1 MIALKGRRITKIKVL
16 IVEDDPMVSEINRE
30 IIKSLQGFEVV
41 GVSYNGGQAIK
52 MAKNLCPD
60 LLLLDIFLPDI
71 SGVDVLL
78 DIRKDNLPI
87 DVILVTAAH
96 DANTIHNVFRYGAI
110 DYIIKPYKYDRLETA
125 LNNYKS
131 LFLKLKGL
139 INLDQNDVDF
149 FTVKNMVKEKI
160 DLPKGLNQTTLK
172 QVLLFLLKGQRPFT
186 AEEVAEGIG
195 LARVTARRYLEF
207 LAETGKVKLI
217 MKYGNVGRPLNKYQA
232 KKIRTP

>member
-1 MIALKGRRITKIKVL
+1 ML

-52 MAKNLCPD
+52 MAKKLCPD
-60 LLLLDIFLPDI
+60 LLLLDIYLPDI

-78 DIRKDNLPI
+78 DIRKGNLPI

-125 LNNYKS
+125 LNNYRS

-149 FTVKNMVKEKI
+149 FAFKNRVVKEKT
-160 DLPKGLNQTTLK
+160 DLPKGLNETTFK
-172 QVLLFLLKGQRPFT
+172 QVLLFVLKAQSPLT

-207 LAETGKVKLI
+207 LEETGRVKLI
-217 MKYGNVGRPLNKYQA
+217 MKYGNVGRPLKKYQA
-232 KKIRTP
+232 KKIGSS